1 VRRNYRNELCL
12 TRLFKQKSLQLEKC
26 FTFAAVYK
34 TKIKIKKVFKMK
46 ITKYLAFA
54 LAGMF
59 ALTSCEDDTETTLGP
74 SLLVSE
80 MGSGASSDAIT
91 INLGE
96 TLSFAIDARK
106 GETDMET
113 FAISISGVN
122 TVNPIPT
129 SLQGNTFPYDIAN
142 ADDETYIDTVLFV
155 NAGANLGT
163 TIYNFTVTDKDGNTD
178 VVSFTV
184 LVESATT
191 ALSAASAFTWE
202 RVGGAAAT
210 GLAQFGLAWSSNS
223 STSAIVA
230 LDAATKMV
238 ELSSTDWTSMTTQEG
253 LTAAITAGTAVT
265 EYRGVSATANN
276 TYDDVLAVS
285 HNGMSYIL
293 NITQGTVTTGANGTT
308 ITITGEYKN

>member
-1 VRRNYRNELCL
+1 
-12 TRLFKQKSLQLEKC
+12 
-26 FTFAAVYK
+26 
-34 TKIKIKKVFKMK
+34 MK

-59 ALTSCEDDTETTLGP
+59 AFTSCEDDNETTLGP

-80 MGSGASSDAIT
+80 MGSGASSSAIT

-96 TLSFAIDARK
+96 TLSFAIDARR
-106 GETDMET
+106 GESDMET
-113 FAISISGVN
+113 FSISVAGVN

-142 ADDETYIDTVLFV
+142 ADDETYLDTVLFV
-155 NAGANLGT
+155 NAAANLGT
-163 TIYNFTVTDKDGNTD
+163 TSYTFTVTDKDGNTD
-178 VVSFTV
+178 EVSFNVT
-184 LVESATT
+184 VESATT
-191 ALSAASAFTWE
+191 ALSASSAFTWE

-210 GLAQFGLAWSSNS
+210 GLAQFGLSWTSNS

-238 ELSSTDWTSMTTQEG
+238 ELSAADWTSIPTQEG
-253 LTAAITAGTAVT
+253 LASAISGASAVT
-265 EYRGVSATANN
+265 EYTGVSSSASN
-276 TYDDVLAVS
+276 TYDDVLGVS
-285 HNGMSYIL
+285 HNGVSYIL
-293 NITQGTVTTGANGTT
+293 NITNGNVTTGASGTT